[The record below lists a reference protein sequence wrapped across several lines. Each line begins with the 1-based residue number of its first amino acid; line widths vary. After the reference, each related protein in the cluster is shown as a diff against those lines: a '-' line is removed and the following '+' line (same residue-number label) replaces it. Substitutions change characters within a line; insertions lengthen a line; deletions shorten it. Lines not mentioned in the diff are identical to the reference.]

1 MSLKLLSIKTIKIN
15 DNISF
20 LITIFVVCKNQ

>member
-1 MSLKLLSIKTIKIN
+1 MSLKLLNIKTIKIN
-15 DNISF
+15 DNILF